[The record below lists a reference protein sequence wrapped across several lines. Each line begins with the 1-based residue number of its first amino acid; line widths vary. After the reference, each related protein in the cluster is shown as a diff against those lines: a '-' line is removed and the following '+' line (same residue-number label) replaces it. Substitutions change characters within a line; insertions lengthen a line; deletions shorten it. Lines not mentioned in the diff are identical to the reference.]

1 MRMNGIDK
9 ITQRIDSDT
18 QKEIDKILS
27 AAKAEVASI
36 NEKYQAQAKKEAA
49 DLAVRNE
56 KVAVEQEER
65 LVSVSQMEARK
76 VTLAAKQDM
85 VEEAFRLALD
95 KLCNLP
101 DDVYIN
107 TVAKLMTEA
116 APDGRGTVIFAKDE
130 HDRIG
135 QKAVDEANRLLE
147 NQGKL
152 TLSDE
157 TRPIRGGFILAND
170 RVEVNCTFETL
181 VRLQKGEIAGEV
193 AKRLFPET

>member
-1 MRMNGIDK
+1 MNGIDK

-18 QKEIDKILS
+18 EKEIDGILS
-27 AAKAEVASI
+27 AAKAEAASI
-36 NEKYQAQAKKEAA
+36 AEKYQAQAKKEAA

-56 KVAVEQEER
+56 KTAAEREER

-85 VEEAFRLALD
+85 VEEAFRLALH

-101 DDVYIN
+101 DDAYIN
-107 TVAKLMTEA
+107 TVAKLLIEA
-116 APDGRGTVIFAKDE
+116 APNGSGEVIFAKAE

-135 QKAVDEANRLLE
+135 QKAVDEANRLLQ
-147 NQGKL
+147 NQGNL

-157 TRPIRGGFILAND
+157 TRPIEGGFILAND

-193 AKRLFPET
+193 AKRLFPER